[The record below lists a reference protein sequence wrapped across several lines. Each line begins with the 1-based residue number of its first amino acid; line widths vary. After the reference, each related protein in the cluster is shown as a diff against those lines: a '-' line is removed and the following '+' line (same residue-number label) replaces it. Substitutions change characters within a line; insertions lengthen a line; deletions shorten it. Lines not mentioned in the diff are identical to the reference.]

1 MQKSSHLLVSN
12 EVKQTQVHCNLGRL
26 SKRSR
31 HHYGHHYSR
40 RIAGNHVGSS
50 SSHPKNRHPSRDDRL
65 PFKHMHQGGDF
76 SRPERMIHFGFGRMK
91 NECGICQKVLRRKHY
106 IHREALSSSVGGGDG
121 ECAVVAVL
129 VCGHMYHAECLEER
143 TSREHMSDPE
153 CPLCVVGSISQ
164 P

>member
-1 MQKSSHLLVSN
+1 MGKRKPTSTTPHLNNPSTEPHPSSPSPSGDMPFSSATELLSHEKSSHLLVSN

-65 PFKHMHQGGDF
+65 PFKHMHQGGD
-76 SRPERMIHFGFGRMK
+76 
-91 NECGICQKVLRRKHY
+91 LR
-106 IHREALSSSVGGGDG
+106 G
-121 ECAVVAVL
+121 
-129 VCGHMYHAECLEER
+129 
-143 TSREHMSDPE
+143 
-153 CPLCVVGSISQ
+153 
-164 P
+164 